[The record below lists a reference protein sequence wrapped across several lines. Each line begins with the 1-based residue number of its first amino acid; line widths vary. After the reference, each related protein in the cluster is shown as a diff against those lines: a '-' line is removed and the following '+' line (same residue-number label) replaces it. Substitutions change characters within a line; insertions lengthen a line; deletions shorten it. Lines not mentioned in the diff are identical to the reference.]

1 MRHLI
6 LPALFA
12 LSACNP
18 QVRLAT
24 PPPQYLECADWPKS
38 PDLPAQTWL
47 DLETARARAAQRDAL
62 VLTYIQAGFAAHADC
77 KSKVAGVAAWSDKVG
92 D

>member
-18 QVRLAT
+18 QVRLAA
-24 PPPQYLECADWPKS
+24 PPVEYLECKDWPKS
-38 PDLPAQTWL
+38 PDLPAQSWV
-47 DLETARARAAQRDAL
+47 DIAAAKAVAAQRDAL
-62 VLTYIQAGFAAHADC
+62 MLSYVQSGYAAWADC
-77 KSKVAGVAAWSDKVG
+77 KSKVAGIKAWAEEVE
-92 D
+92 